1 MTVARDIMRPA
12 VAIVHVEHTLAEA
25 LVRIRDTQWG
35 YLIAVDG
42 DEAVGV
48 LDRRLI
54 DGIDA
59 EDHVSRSEMVGN
71 LMSLAFRTCRLD
83 DGIEDV
89 RRLFERSEAVVVAV
103 TDVDRQVHGLIAPDD
118 IGLAPRHVVDFE
130 DEGGDEREMEWKED
144 SLAGAP
150 GPPTPPDT
158 TKTKS
163 HTVRP
168 HFRRRRRQ

>member
-1 MTVARDIMRPA
+1 MTIARDIMRPVAA
-12 VAIVHVEHTLAEA
+12 VVHVEHTLAEA
-25 LVRIRDTQWG
+25 LARVRDSEWG

-48 LDRRLI
+48 LDRTLI
-54 DGIDA
+54 EGIDA
-59 EDHVSRSEMVGN
+59 EDVAGRSEMVGN
-71 LMSLAFRTCRLD
+71 LMSLAFRTCRLHD
-83 DGIEDV
+83 NVEAV
-89 RRLFERSEAVVVAV
+89 RRLFERTPAVVVAV

-118 IGLAPRHVVDFE
+118 VGLAPRHVADVEE
-130 DEGGDEREMEWKED
+130 DGEPEQAWED
-144 SLAGAP
+144 SLLAAPP

-168 HFRRRRRQ
+168 HLRRWRRK